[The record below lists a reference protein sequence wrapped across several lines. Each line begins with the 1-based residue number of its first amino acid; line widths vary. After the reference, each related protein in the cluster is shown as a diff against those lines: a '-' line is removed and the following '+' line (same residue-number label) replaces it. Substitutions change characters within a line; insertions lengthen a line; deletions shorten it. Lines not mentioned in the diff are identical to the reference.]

1 MCQVALGAA
10 ANSCGSL
17 TDIAAAATLV
27 RRLSP
32 KALLYVDGVHYAPH
46 RLPDV
51 QVCSS
56 FVIIEKY
63 GKLNRRRSAVI
74 SLSALPTSSVVLMQ
88 GFSGANKKF
97 YKNWSFSFRNGNE
110 MKVFSGTF

>member
-32 KALLYVDGVHYAPH
+32 EALLYVDGVHYAPH

-51 QVCSS
+51 RVCSS
-56 FVIIEKY
+56 
-63 GKLNRRRSAVI
+63 L
-74 SLSALPTSSVVLMQ
+74 LSS
-88 GFSGANKKF
+88 
-97 YKNWSFSFRNGNE
+97 RNMEN
-110 MKVFSGTF
+110 